1 MSAEIFVPGN
11 YGTIQAAINAAS
23 SGDTIYVAAGR
34 YNEILS
40 INKSITIIGAGSTLT
55 TVYFHQVGQSP
66 IVTIEAPSV
75 ELQGLEFNGGEYN
88 PDYDDY
94 EEVSCVGISA
104 TNTNLELRDVYVNQF
119 VNKHVRVSGGSLDA
133 KDVAFDTRHVDMQCD
148 LGFELNGCEA
158 IIDNLRQEDG
168 GIDHTIDIN
177 EDPSF
182 GHADV
187 TIQHSVIRATD
198 LSYGDCIRSRQE
210 VNLTVYD
217 CTLYRNPGSGSNDPN
232 TGVNVSAYNID
243 ATITQSHFSG
253 MPTGILFGG
262 SLPNSNRVM
271 VEKNSFTNCTK
282 SAVFIGNTHYEGID
296 LGQGAFGSI
305 GQNTFSN
312 PTAFDVE
319 LNNTEVDIHA
329 ALNSWSYPWPNI
341 GEGIWDADDD
351 PSLGSVIYKMQ
362 PLRPNLKATTRVPI
376 IPELMWD
383 PAGGDPI
390 YKVQVS
396 TQRDFKKMV
405 FESKVRTNYVKL
417 TEGLRK
423 GTQYFWRVQS
433 SKPWGASRWSDIGEF
448 QVDSIKL
455 SPGPVLTCPAPGAV
469 LNSVAPMLL
478 WDPVR
483 DALSYHLQVSLRD
496 DFNALLLD
504 DTEVFA
510 PQAVLE
516 PLSGGSTYYWRVRT
530 YTTSGLTDWSPTFS
544 FTTAPIGS
552 KS

>member
-1 MSAEIFVPGN
+1 
-11 YGTIQAAINAAS
+11 
-23 SGDTIYVAAGR
+23 
-34 YNEILS
+34 
-40 INKSITIIGAGSTLT
+40 
-55 TVYFHQVGQSP
+55 
-66 IVTIEAPSV
+66 
-75 ELQGLEFNGGEYN
+75 
-88 PDYDDY
+88 
-94 EEVSCVGISA
+94 
-104 TNTNLELRDVYVNQF
+104 
-119 VNKHVRVSGGSLDA
+119 
-133 KDVAFDTRHVDMQCD
+133 
-148 LGFELNGCEA
+148 
-158 IIDNLRQEDG
+158 
-168 GIDHTIDIN
+168 
-177 EDPSF
+177 
-182 GHADV
+182 
-187 TIQHSVIRATD
+187 
-198 LSYGDCIRSRQE
+198 
-210 VNLTVYD
+210 
-217 CTLYRNPGSGSNDPN
+217 
-232 TGVNVSAYNID
+232 
-243 ATITQSHFSG
+243 

-483 DALSYHLQVSLRD
+483 DALSYQLQVSLRD

-510 PQAVLE
+510 PQALLE